1 VSANN
6 NVSPALARDEMV
18 PSLASAPRSEVAAQ
32 QTRAAPSRIALFGL
46 FGSGNLG
53 NDGSLET
60 MLGFLRRTRPD
71 AQLFCVCDQPEVVSR
86 SMNIETVPIRPLG
99 PPSRS
104 KFLRMLSKLSD
115 AGHAWRHIRKAD
127 LMIIPGTGILDDFGE
142 RPQGMPL
149 KILTWCLAARLA
161 GTRIAFVCIGA
172 GPIRQRLN
180 RWLMLWAAGLAR
192 YRSYRDEMSRDFMES
207 VGFDTTNDQV
217 YPDIVFKL
225 PVPAV
230 SSPASADPGRLTVG
244 VGVMTYRGWYSYAEG
259 AEQIFSRYIE
269 KLSEFVVYLLD
280 AGYGV
285 RLLTGELG
293 DSTAV
298 DALLAGVQVARP
310 RAAESIVG
318 GPSNSLTGLME
329 QMSQTDIVVAT
340 RFHNIVCALKM
351 GKPTISLGYSRK
363 NDVLMAEMGLGDY
376 CQHVEQFSVPTL
388 IEHFDTLVENRDA
401 LAQNVRLKVSDY
413 DWRLSRQEEFL
424 LSEYL

>member
-1 VSANN
+1 ME
-6 NVSPALARDEMV
+6 RDV
-18 PSLASAPRSEVAAQ
+18 LLPDLASAPRSEVAARR
-32 QTRAAPSRIALFGL
+32 TRAAPSRIALFGL
-46 FGSGNLG
+46 FGAGNLG

-60 MLGFLRRTRPD
+60 MLGFLRRARPD
-71 AQLFCVCDQPEVVSR
+71 AQLFCVCDQPEIVSR
-86 SMNIETVPIRPLG
+86 SMNIDTVPIRPLG
-99 PPSRS
+99 PPSQS
-104 KFLRMLSKLSD
+104 KFLRMLSKLRD
-115 AGHAWRHIRKAD
+115 AGHAWRHISKAD

-161 GTRIAFVCIGA
+161 GTKIAFVCIGA
-172 GPIRQRLN
+172 GPIRHRLN
-180 RWLMLWAAGLAR
+180 RWLMTWAAGLAH
-192 YRSYRDEMSRDFMES
+192 YRSYRDEMSRAFMES
-207 VGFDTTNDQV
+207 VGFDTTDDPI

-230 SSPASADPGRLTVG
+230 SSSTSTDPGRLTVG
-244 VGVMTYRGWYSYAEG
+244 VGVMTYRGWYGYAEG
-259 AEQIFSRYIE
+259 ADQILDRYIE
-269 KLSEFVVYLLD
+269 KLSEFVVHLLD
-280 AGYGV
+280 DGYGV

-298 DALLAGVQVARP
+298 DALLARVRTARP
-310 RAAESIVG
+310 QAAESIVAE
-318 GPSNSLTGLME
+318 PCCSLTHLME

-351 GKPTISLGYSRK
+351 GKPTISLGYARK

-388 IEHFDTLVENRDA
+388 IEHFDTVVANRDA
-401 LAQNVRLKVSDY
+401 LAQNVRQRVADY
-413 DWRLSRQEEFL
+413 DRQLSRQEEFL

>member
-1 VSANN
+1 VSADN
-6 NVSPALARDEMV
+6 NVSPALTRDELV
-18 PSLASAPRSEVAAQ
+18 TSLASAPRSEMAAQ
-32 QTRAAPSRIALFGL
+32 QTGAAPSRVALFGL
-46 FGSGNLG
+46 FGAGNLG

-71 AQLFCVCDQPEVVSR
+71 AQLFCVCDQPDVVSR

-104 KFLRMLSKLSD
+104 KFLRMLSKLRD

-149 KILTWCLAARLA
+149 RILTWCLAARLA

-172 GPIRQRLN
+172 GPIRHRLN
-180 RWLMLWAAGLAR
+180 RWLMTGAARLAH

-207 VGFDTTNDQV
+207 IGFGTTDDQIH
-217 YPDIVFKL
+217 PDIVFKL

-230 SSPASADPGRLTVG
+230 SPPASAHPGRLTVG
-244 VGVMTYRGWYSYAEG
+244 VGVMTYRGWYGYADG
-259 AEQIFSRYIE
+259 ADQIFTSYIE
-269 KLSEFVVYLLD
+269 KLSEFVVHLLD
-280 AGYGV
+280 GGYSV

-298 DALLAGVQVARP
+298 DALLARVRAAQP
-310 RAAESIVG
+310 QAAESIAAE
-318 GPSNSLTGLME
+318 PCHSLTHLME
-329 QMSQTDIVVAT
+329 QMSQTDVVVAT

-363 NDVLMAEMGLGDY
+363 NDVLMAEMGLGSY

-388 IEHFDTLVENRDA
+388 IEHFDTLVENSDA
-401 LAQNVRLKVSDY
+401 LAQNVRQRVADY
-413 DWRLSRQEEFL
+413 DRQLSRQEEIL
-424 LSEYL
+424 LSEFL